1 MIYIGK
7 VRPSIMEP
15 PIDKSIIQ
23 FFSEYTPIKVDVSD
37 DPEEQKKL
45 KTMGIDGFIAGE
57 MKALI
62 RKNENLIS
70 RDCLILDLDD
80 VVISE
85 SELVEKISKKFKK
98 FDYVLYP
105 TVSHGFKGVRYRLVI
120 PLDKPVKEQ
129 EYKLLVSFFSEKV
142 LSDIIRMP
150 DLSNLTWS
158 QIQLLPVTTQHVTR
172 EQIIISKG
180 EKLFPVEEA
189 LLGAKRWEKE
199 YSLSTGC
206 VRSTPLYK
214 NTNQFKKGGSRYRNT
229 TTELFE
235 SLVAGCEEGNR
246 NNRIAQ
252 ITGGLLARA
261 VDVSAVFELVKVANQ
276 YFAEPLSEKEVE
288 ATFYSIAKK
297 ELSDS

>member
-7 VRPSIMEP
+7 VRPSIMESP
-15 PIDKSIIQ
+15 VEQSIIQ
-23 FFSEYTPIKVDVSD
+23 FFSEYNPIDVVVPD

-80 VVISE
+80 VVITE

-120 PLDKPVKEQ
+120 PLDKPVKAQ

-150 DLSNLTWS
+150 DLSNSTWS
-158 QIQLLPVTTQHVTR
+158 QIQLLPVTTQHVKR
-172 EQIIISKG
+172 EQIRNVNGGIS
-180 EKLFPVEEA
+180 
-189 LLGAKRWEKE
+189 
-199 YSLSTGC
+199 
-206 VRSTPLYK
+206 
-214 NTNQFKKGGSRYRNT
+214 
-229 TTELFE
+229 
-235 SLVAGCEEGNR
+235 
-246 NNRIAQ
+246 
-252 ITGGLLARA
+252 
-261 VDVSAVFELVKVANQ
+261 
-276 YFAEPLSEKEVE
+276 
-288 ATFYSIAKK
+288 
-297 ELSDS
+297 